1 MKGPHTL
8 QGREEERAWVIEAE
22 GEGEGEGSVAP
33 TPRGRVNT
41 VQVVGARLGG
51 RLATAGGR
59 DTHRLPWLSWFWSS

>member
-22 GEGEGEGSVAP
+22 EGEDSVAP
-33 TPRGRVNT
+33 TPKGRVNA
-41 VQVVGARLGG
+41 VPVVGARLGG

-59 DTHRLPWLSWFWSS
+59 DTHRLLWLSWFWSS